1 MCFTNIIRRI
11 SGKPKMFFIQ
21 ACQGDQLDTGVHLK
35 RVSNTE
41 TDSNSMSYK
50 VWPWVLVSYIEFL
63 IKYLKH
69 TLSK

>member
-1 MCFTNIIRRI
+1 MITILTNFENFPHSMNTSDLCKFSSI

-21 ACQGDQLDTGVHLK
+21 ACQGDQLDSGVHLK

-50 VWPWVLVSYIEFL
+50 VG
-63 IKYLKH
+63 
-69 TLSK
+69 